1 MWWEV
6 IIELLLVVLSI
17 LLAINLWALIKSPS
31 HLRHAISDKK
41 IIIESLNIIG
51 PDKFIEEA
59 KNIKYAFGD
68 SKMFIDLWDNS
79 RINSLSITK
88 NLLKIPY
95 VIVLVIS
102 CYMGISYFIINI
114 IVSLLIYFQPIN
126 SYAINKNMAHIH
138 TVMLNIYKWNTE
150 DKSGCENYCTFVHPE
165 YLQIYKIIDGIKGT

>member
-1 MWWEV
+1 MWWKT
-6 IIELLLVVLSI
+6 IIELLLVVFTALLS
-17 LLAINLWALIKSPS
+17 INLWALIKSPS

-59 KNIKYAFGD
+59 KNIKNAFGD
-68 SKMFIDLWDNS
+68 GKIFIDMWDNS

-88 NLLKIPY
+88 NLLLIPY

-102 CYMGISYFIINI
+102 TYMGTSYLIINV
-114 IVSLLIYFQPIN
+114 IVSLLLYFQPIN
-126 SYAINKNMAHIH
+126 SYAINNNMVHIH

-165 YLQIYKIIDGIKGT
+165 YLQIYKIIDSIKGT